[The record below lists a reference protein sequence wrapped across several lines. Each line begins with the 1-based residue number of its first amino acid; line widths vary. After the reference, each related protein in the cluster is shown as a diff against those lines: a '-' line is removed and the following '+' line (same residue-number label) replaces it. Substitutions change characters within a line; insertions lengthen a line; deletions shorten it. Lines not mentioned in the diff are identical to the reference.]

1 MEAKYQI
8 EMIEALC
15 RDLKSS
21 FAEEITTEQKKV
33 KNYHRLITEELPK
46 LLHNDFGIPL
56 NQIPSQGYL
65 EAICGICE
73 TTGN

>member
-1 MEAKYQI
+1 
-8 EMIEALC
+8 MIEAIC
-15 RDLKSS
+15 KDLQLS
-21 FAEEITTEQKKV
+21 FKESIAIEQQKVQNYRTT
-33 KNYHRLITEELPK
+33 IIEELPK

-73 TTGN
+73 STKTTNS